1 MSIAYIIINIIIAT
15 LSNNNNIYL
24 FLYSNSIKIKINKN
38 SNVRIFGD
46 IDGFVSE
53 NCASEPNEMY
63 INGNNKVE
71 FSSTYDFGEI
81 PEFITL
87 VWNSNNIQSTASMF
101 VKCSAITEID
111 FSNFDISQVTNMAL
125 MFGGCSSLETL
136 VFSKF
141 VTS

>member
-53 NCASEPNEMY
+53 NCAPEP
-63 INGNNKVE
+63 E

-111 FSNFDISQVTNMAL
+111 FSNFDTSQVTNMAL